1 MKKLFAVVLVSVLAT
16 GCGINVKRSVED
28 NVLTSNASPAIQLN
42 IPKSYKLVD
51 SSSGKKYLEYHDG
64 FSGSHNKEDWYFFH
78 RKNTK
83 GYVNRTL
90 LVSFIDAGVHT
101 YFSDDLKGREFFNK
115 DNMFFKGYNYKT
127 YFRVRRLSKKQE
139 DVSVFGC
146 LIEKLHL
153 KAFPP
158 QQRRAFMITYGEMI
172 PCDEV
177 MTDEISPRVISGVNM
192 RAIEF
197 MNRL

>member
-1 MKKLFAVVLVSVLAT
+1 MKKLFTVVLLSVLAT
-16 GCGINVKRSVED
+16 GCGINVKRGVED

-42 IPKSYKLVD
+42 IPKSYELVD
-51 SSSGKKYLEYHDG
+51 SFSGKEFNQYQDG
-64 FSGSHNKEDWYFFH
+64 FSGAHNKQEIYLFQG
-78 RKNTK
+78 KNTK

-90 LVSFIDAGVHT
+90 AVSFIEAGVHT
-101 YFSDDLKGREFFNK
+101 YFSDDLKSRDFFNK
-115 DNMFFKGYNYKT
+115 DNMFFKGLNYKT
-127 YFRVRRLSKKQE
+127 YFRVRRISKKQE

-153 KAFPP
+153 KALPP
-158 QQRRAFMITYGEMI
+158 QQRRMFIITYGEMI

-177 MTDEISPRVISGVNM
+177 MTGEISPRVISGVNM